1 MDVDPVVTPA
11 ADVPARSPW
20 LWQQFG
26 RYSRYYL
33 GRSFH
38 AIRLSQA
45 GKLPVVPGTPAVVYF
60 NHPSWWDPLV
70 VMFLAQHLM
79 PSCRHYGPMDAEALS
94 RYRIFQRLGFF
105 GVAPGTRQGAA
116 AFLRVSQAILQQ
128 PQSVLWVTPEGRF
141 TDPRQ
146 RPVQL
151 QPGLGA
157 LARRLDG
164 VPFVPLAIEYVFWEE
179 RFPEVLLRF
188 GDAIRVTTSREN
200 NREAL
205 TERFAQQLEITQTAL
220 AHEACQRDSADFD
233 VLLRGRV
240 GIGGIYDTWRALRAR
255 LRGDTSFRRAHGVE
269 NG

>member
-1 MDVDPVVTPA
+1 MDVDPVVA
-11 ADVPARSPW
+11 SDVPVRSPW

-26 RYSRYYL
+26 RYTRFYL

-38 AIRLSQA
+38 AIRLSHE
-45 GKLPVVPGTPAVVYF
+45 GPLPVGPPGPTVVFF

-79 PSCRHYGPMDAEALS
+79 PSHQHYGPMEAEALA

-105 GVAPGTRQGAA
+105 GVAPGTRQGASV
-116 AFLRVSQAILQQ
+116 FLRVSQAILRQ

-164 VPFVPLAIEYVFWEE
+164 VTFVPLAIEYVFWEE

-188 GDAIRVTTSREN
+188 GDIFRMATDGNRDREST
-200 NREAL
+200 
-205 TERFAQQLEITQTAL
+205 TERLAQQLEATQTAL
-220 AHEACQRDSADFD
+220 ADEACRRDPADFD
-233 VLLRGRV
+233 ILLRGRA
-240 GIGGIYDTWRALRAR
+240 GIGGVYDMWRALRAR
-255 LRGDTSFRRAHGVE
+255 LRGDTTFRRAHGVE